1 MLMWKRRKYDSVFFF
16 FCVRMRKQI
25 NFRGGY
31 ITMLLKSRG
40 KKHEAFV

>member
-1 MLMWKRRKYDSVFFF
+1 MLMWKRRKYDSVFF

>member
-1 MLMWKRRKYDSVFFF
+1 MCSCGRGGNMTVFFF